1 MCSYP
6 ISNAF
11 FTAFVHCAP
20 LSLYVPNA
28 KRGMNTFGEISIVV
42 VLSLLLKL
50 LFVDEDEDI
59 LPRYEKESELFV
71 TNSLLNTTVS
81 FTRRI
86 SDTKNIISSFSLLPS
101 EKKKKDGQPNI
112 HERAESAGEQQ
123 QRTLFLYS
131 LVFSSSSSS
140 SSSHL

>member
-1 MCSYP
+1 
-6 ISNAF
+6 
-11 FTAFVHCAP
+11 
-20 LSLYVPNA
+20 
-28 KRGMNTFGEISIVV
+28 MNTFGEISIVV
-42 VLSLLLKL
+42 VLLSLLLKL
-50 LFVDEDEDI
+50 LFVDDDEDI

-71 TNSLLNTTVS
+71 TNSLFTTVS

-86 SDTKNIISSFSLLPS
+86 SDTKINISSFSLLPS

>member
-1 MCSYP
+1 
-6 ISNAF
+6 
-11 FTAFVHCAP
+11 
-20 LSLYVPNA
+20 
-28 KRGMNTFGEISIVV
+28 MNTFGEISIVV

-123 QRTLFLYS
+123 QRALFLFS

>member
-1 MCSYP
+1 
-6 ISNAF
+6 
-11 FTAFVHCAP
+11 VHCAP

-42 VLSLLLKL
+42 VLLSLLLKL
-50 LFVDEDEDI
+50 LFVDDDEDI

-71 TNSLLNTTVS
+71 TNSLFTTVS